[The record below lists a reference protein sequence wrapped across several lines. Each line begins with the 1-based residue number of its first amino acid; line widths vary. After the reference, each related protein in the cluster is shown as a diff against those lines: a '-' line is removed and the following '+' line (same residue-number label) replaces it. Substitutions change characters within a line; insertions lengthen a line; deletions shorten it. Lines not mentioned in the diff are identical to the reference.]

1 MFDIY
6 FLVSGKIYSQS
17 REDAQIIILQRF
29 IRPRLGVPDMWK
41 GKGGISVSVTSNVRK
56 IQG

>member
-1 MFDIY
+1 MLDIY

-41 GKGGISVSVTSNVRK
+41 GKGGICVSVTSNVRK
-56 IQG
+56 I